1 MIRVD
6 GQIYVKSQDVLRTL
20 KSSSL
25 QIFIISTKSLVL
37 KKYVH
42 FEGLPPTKYE
52 RLRHVNL
59 FWTTLNNIKPDKLM
73 RKNFPKYPKAG
84 VL

>member
-6 GQIYVKSQDVLRTL
+6 GQSNVKSQDVLRTL
-20 KSSSL
+20 KPYSL
-25 QIFIISTKSLVL
+25 QTFIISTKSLVL
-37 KKYVH
+37 KKDVH

-59 FWTTLNNIKPDKLM
+59 FWTTLNNIKPDQLM
-73 RKNFPKYPKAG
+73 RQNLPKYPKAS

>member
-6 GQIYVKSQDVLRTL
+6 GLSYIKSQDVLRTL
-20 KSSSL
+20 KPSSL
-25 QIFIISTKSLVL
+25 QTFIISTKSLVL
-37 KKYVH
+37 KKYIQ

-52 RLRHVNL
+52 RLKDVNL
-59 FWTTLNNIKPDKLM
+59 VWTTLNNSKPDQLM
-73 RKNFPKYPKAG
+73 RKNFPKYPKAS